1 MMNRYNIA
9 GLTVDMD
16 VSGRTLQQ
24 AQAYQCPADGQA
36 DIRLVCDLPRIMEFN
51 PEITDEDVALYLA
64 TGAIFAKELLRFD
77 GSFLHSSAVVV
88 GGKAYLFSAPSG
100 TGKSTHTEKWCRLF
114 GASYLNDDK
123 PVFRLMEDTW
133 VAYGTPW
140 SGKHDLSVNTGVP
153 IGGIAILRRGQ
164 ENKISPMEPA
174 RALPQIL
181 AQSSYRL
188 NRQQME
194 KQLSL
199 LDRLLREVPIWDLRC
214 RNDDEAAYVAYQA
227 MTAPERK

>member
-1 MMNRYNIA
+1 MMNRYDIA
-9 GLTVDMD
+9 GLKVDMD
-16 VSGRTLQQ
+16 VSGRTLHQ
-24 AQAYQCPADGQA
+24 AQAYQCPAEGEA
-36 DIRLVCDLPRIMEFN
+36 DIRLVCDLPRIMELN

-123 PVFRLMEDTW
+123 PVFRLMGDTW

-214 RNDDEAAYVAYQA
+214 LNNDEAAYVAYHA
-227 MTAPERK
+227 MTAPVAK